1 MEAIRYL
8 YYWTPENMEI
18 RQRLNTATVYVIM
31 SSVNHTQ
38 GAHVA
43 TIQSFI
49 DVSF

>member
-1 MEAIRYL
+1 MEATEYL
-8 YYWTPENMEI
+8 YTENMEI
-18 RQRLNTATVYVIM
+18 RQQLNTATVYT

-38 GAHVA
+38 GGHVA